1 MEEKGLLIDIAS
13 DRCHDL
19 SGVKPVQDGKSERMA
34 IHHLLGVLF
43 RVHRKRHHLGPDL
56 FEPLNVSLKVS

>member
-19 SGVKPVQDGKSERMA
+19 SGIEPVKDWKRERMA
-34 IHHLLGVLF
+34 IHHLLGVFF
-43 RVHRKRHHLGPDL
+43 RVH
-56 FEPLNVSLKVS
+56 

>member
-1 MEEKGLLIDIAS
+1 MEEKGLLIDVTA
-13 DRCHDL
+13 DGRHGL
-19 SGVKPVQDGKSERMA
+19 SGIEPVKHGKSERMA

-43 RVHRKRHHLGPDL
+43 RVHRKSHHLGPDL

>member
-19 SGVKPVQDGKSERMA
+19 SGIEPVKDWKRERMV